1 MNFLQTLSKNLSI
14 VLVLVLFLSPLMAL
28 GQIVLPKL
36 ISDGMVLQRET
47 EMKIWGWSAAG
58 EKVAVSFRDRTY
70 QTEANGEGKWELR
83 LPEMKAG
90 GPYTMTLKASNTITL
105 NDILIGDVWVCSGQS
120 NMELPMRRVKPL
132 YKEEIAQADNNFIRY
147 FEVPKRYD
155 FNEAHE
161 DLPSGQWEKTTPEN
175 VLHFSAAAYFFAK
188 NLHEKY
194 QVPIG
199 LINSALGGSPV
210 EAWMSKEALKAFPE
224 HLQEAE
230 RFKDSTLIRQIEQKD
245 QKRINAWY
253 QQLNQKD
260 KAYHQSQTIWYEP
273 DLNTSEWDNMQLPG
287 YWAET
292 PLGSVNGVV
301 WFRKEI
307 EIPAEMT
314 GKAADL
320 NLGRVVDA
328 DSVFVNGKYVGS
340 TGYQYPPRWYT
351 IPAGLLKEG
360 ENTIAVRVISQS
372 GKGGFVPDKP
382 YYLAVGEDTIDL
394 TGNWKYKLGAEMEPL
409 ASQTFIRWKPLGL
422 YQTMIAPL
430 LNYHIKGVIWYQGE
444 SNADQPEEYAE
455 LFPAMIRDWRKQWDQ
470 GDFPFLF
477 VQLANFM
484 EAKEQPAESNWAMLR
499 EAQRQALSLPRTGMA
514 VTIDIGEWNDIHPL
528 NKKDV
533 GTRLALAAQ
542 KVAYDDDV
550 VFSGPMY
557 ESMKIEND
565 KIILTFENIGEGLTS
580 EGSDLE
586 GFAIAGKDRNYVW
599 AEARIEGNKVMVW
612 SDEVSRPVA
621 VRYAW
626 ADNPEKA
633 NLYNQEGLPASPFQ
647 TDSGAIP

>member
-1 MNFLQTLSKNLSI
+1 MNFLHPITKNCISI
-14 VLVLVLFLSPLMAL
+14 LGLVLFLNPLLAS
-28 GQIVLPKL
+28 GQISLPKL
-36 ISDGMVLQRET
+36 VSDGMVLQREA
-47 EMKIWGWSAAG
+47 EVKIWGWASSG
-58 EKVAVSFRDRTY
+58 EKVAVRFRDRTY
-70 QTEANGEGKWELR
+70 QTEANSEGKWELK

-120 NMELPMRRVKPL
+120 NMELPMRRVRPL
-132 YKEEIAQADNNFIRY
+132 YEEEIAHADNNFIRY
-147 FEVPKRYD
+147 FEVPKQYD
-155 FNEAHE
+155 FNEAQE
-161 DLPSGQWEKTTPEN
+161 DLPSGQWEKTTSEN
-175 VLHFSAAAYFFAK
+175 VLHFSAASYFFAK
-188 NLHEKY
+188 NLYEKY

-210 EAWMSKEALKAFPE
+210 EAWMSEEALTAFPK

-245 QKRINAWY
+245 QERISAWY

-260 KAYHQSQTIWYEP
+260 HAYDDNQKVWYEP
-273 DLNTSEWDNMQLPG
+273 DLNTAEWNNMQIPG

-292 PLGSVNGVV
+292 SIGPVNGVV

-307 EIPAEMT
+307 EISSEMA
-314 GKAADL
+314 GKAAEL
-320 NLGRVVDA
+320 NLGRIVDA
-328 DSVFVNGKYVGS
+328 DSVFVNGKFVGS

-351 IPAGLLKEG
+351 VPTGVLKEG
-360 ENTIAVRVISQS
+360 KNTIVVRVINQS

-382 YYLAVGEDTIDL
+382 YYLAMGADTIDL

-422 YQTMIAPL
+422 YQAMIAPL
-430 LNYHIKGVIWYQGE
+430 LNYRIKGVIWYQGE

-455 LFPAMIRDWRKQWDQ
+455 LFPAMIRDWRKQWNQ

-484 EAKEQPAESNWAMLR
+484 EAKEQPVESNWAMLR
-499 EAQRQALSLPRTGMA
+499 EAQRQALSLPKTGMA

-557 ESMKIEND
+557 ETMKIEND
-565 KIILTFENIGEGLTS
+565 KIILTFKNIGGGLTS

-586 GFAIAGKDRNYVW
+586 GFAIAGKDRNYIW
-599 AEARIEGNKVMVW
+599 ADARIEGNKVIVW
-612 SDEVSRPVA
+612 SDEVSKPVA

-626 ADNPEKA
+626 ADNPDKA

-647 TDSGAIP
+647 TDTGAIP

>member
-1 MNFLQTLSKNLSI
+1 MNFLHTLSKNRISI
-14 VLVLVLFLSPLMAL
+14 LVIILFLSPLMAS
-28 GQIVLPKL
+28 GQLSLPRL
-36 ISDGMVLQRET
+36 VSDGMVLQRDAEI
-47 EMKIWGWSAAG
+47 KIWGRASSG
-58 EKVAVSFRDRTY
+58 EKVAVSFMGHTY
-70 QTEANGEGKWELR
+70 QTEANSEGEWELK

-105 NDILIGDVWVCSGQS
+105 SDILIGDVWLCSGQS
-120 NMELPMRRVKPL
+120 NMELPMRRVRPL
-132 YKEEIAQADNNFIRY
+132 YEDEITHAENNFIRY
-147 FEVPKRYD
+147 FEVPKQYD
-155 FNEAHE
+155 FNEVHE
-161 DLPSGQWEKTTPEN
+161 DLPSGQWEKTNPEN
-175 VLHFSAAAYFFAK
+175 VLHFSAVSYFFAK
-188 NLHEKY
+188 NLYEKY

-210 EAWMSKEALKAFPE
+210 EAWMSEEALHAFPE
-224 HLQEAE
+224 HLQEAQ
-230 RFKDSTLIRQIEQKD
+230 RFKDSTLIQQIEQKD
-245 QKRINAWY
+245 QERISAWY

-260 KAYHQSQTIWYEP
+260 QAYDDPQKVWYEP
-273 DLNTSEWDNMQLPG
+273 DLNTSDWASMQIPG
-287 YWAET
+287 YWADNS
-292 PLGSVNGVV
+292 LGSVNGVV

-307 EIPAEMT
+307 EIPAEKA

-320 NLGRVVDA
+320 NLGRIVDA
-328 DSVFVNGKYVGS
+328 DSVFVNGKFVGS

-360 ENTIAVRVISQS
+360 KNILAVRVINQS

-382 YYLAVGEDTIDL
+382 YYLAVDADTINL

-422 YQTMIAPL
+422 YQAMIAPL
-430 LNYHIKGVIWYQGE
+430 LNYRIKGVIWYQGE

-455 LFPAMIRDWRKQWDQ
+455 LFPAMIKDWRMQWDQ

-484 EAKEQPAESNWAMLR
+484 EAKDQPVESNWAMLR
-499 EAQRQALSLPRTGMA
+499 EAQRQALSLPETAMA
-514 VTIDIGEWNDIHPL
+514 VAIDLGEWNDIHPL

-542 KVAYDDDV
+542 KVAYGDDM

-565 KIILTFENIGEGLTS
+565 KIILTFENIGGGLIS
-580 EGSDLE
+580 EGGDLE

-599 AEARIEGNKVMVW
+599 ADARIEGNKVIVW

-633 NLYNQEGLPASPFQ
+633 NLYNQEGLPAAPFQ
-647 TDSGAIP
+647 TDTGAIP